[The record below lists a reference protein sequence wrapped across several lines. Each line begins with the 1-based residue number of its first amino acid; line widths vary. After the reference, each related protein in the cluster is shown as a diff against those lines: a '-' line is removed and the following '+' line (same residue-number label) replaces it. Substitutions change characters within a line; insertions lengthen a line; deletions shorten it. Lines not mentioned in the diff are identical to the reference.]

1 MNNLAVAYNA
11 LERYTDALAMNE
23 RALEFF
29 HRVLPENHPDIG
41 EDCVCQTWGGMRCM
55 WCIHCDERSFILLDV
70 QARLCA
76 TLL

>member
-41 EDCVCQTWGGMRCM
+41 EGHVWSDTLHLLCV
-55 WCIHCDERSFILLDV
+55 L
-70 QARLCA
+70 
-76 TLL
+76 